1 MGDDEI
7 VDLYLT
13 RDETALS
20 KTAEKYGTKLRSLAY
35 RICKEM
41 STAEECEN
49 DTYLK
54 AWETIPPHTP
64 KDYFFSFL
72 AKITRCIA
80 IDRVKAETRQKRNAQ
95 LLEFTQEIEDSM
107 PSLCDVQD
115 QLDGEVLGKAVSDFL
130 RTLSTEKRC
139 VFLRRY
145 WFMDSI
151 SAISKRYSISE
162 GKIKSMLFRTKKALY
177 DYLIMEGLL

>member
-1 MGDDEI
+1 
-7 VDLYLT
+7 
-13 RDETALS
+13 
-20 KTAEKYGTKLRSLAY
+20 
-35 RICKEM
+35 
-41 STAEECEN
+41 
-49 DTYLK
+49 
-54 AWETIPPHTP
+54 
-64 KDYFFSFL
+64 
-72 AKITRCIA
+72 
-80 IDRVKAETRQKRNAQ
+80 
-95 LLEFTQEIEDSM
+95 M

-151 SAISKRYSISE
+151 SAISKHYSISE
-162 GKIKSMLFRTKKALY
+162 RKIKSMLFRTKKSLY